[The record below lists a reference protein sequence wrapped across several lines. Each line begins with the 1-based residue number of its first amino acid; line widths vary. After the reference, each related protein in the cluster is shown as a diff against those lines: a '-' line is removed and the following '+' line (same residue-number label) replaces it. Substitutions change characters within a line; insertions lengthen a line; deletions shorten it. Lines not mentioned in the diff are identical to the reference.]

1 MAFRALIL
9 AEKSL
14 THWRDDGTLPGIMA
28 RITDGANRIVGFW
41 AGCPAAACTRCSDR
55 LDWGGDDRVHV
66 YVEMKNGHT
75 SFSTSMT
82 ADEARDL
89 AASLMAM
96 AAQCDV
102 LTARKNA
109 A

>member
-14 THWRDDGTLPGIMA
+14 TDWRGDGTLPGIMA
-28 RITDGANRIVGFW
+28 RITDGADRIVGFW
-41 AGCPAAACTRCSDR
+41 AGGQ

-66 YVEMKNGHT
+66 YVKGRNGQT

-109 A
+109 V

>member
-41 AGCPAAACTRCSDR
+41 AGDR